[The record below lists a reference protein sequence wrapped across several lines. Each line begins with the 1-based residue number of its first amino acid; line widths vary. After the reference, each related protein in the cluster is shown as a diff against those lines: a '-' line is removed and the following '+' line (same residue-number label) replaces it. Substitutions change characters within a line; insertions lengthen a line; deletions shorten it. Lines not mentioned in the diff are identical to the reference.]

1 MPNILALECA
11 SDSCSVALLH
21 HSKLLEKI
29 SHSAKKHN
37 ELLLPMVEDLLSE
50 AQLTIQDIDIYAFGC
65 GPGSF
70 TGIRIAASVVQGL
83 AFANNKP
90 VIPVSSLAGLAQSAY
105 LTMACREVVTAVDAR
120 MGEIYWA
127 HYRLGP
133 KQTMELVGTELL
145 CSPSSI
151 PQTFESDPRLAGSVL
166 AVGNG
171 CCYQNEISA
180 ANPFIS
186 NWAPDVVA
194 SAKEIAQ
201 LALVCYENGELCSAD
216 GAIPVYLREKVNWQ
230 KLPGR

>member
-21 HSKLLEKI
+21 HSKLLEKT
-29 SHSAKKHN
+29 SSSAKKHN
-37 ELLLPMVEDLLSE
+37 ELILPMVDDLLSD
-50 AQLTIQDIDIYAFGC
+50 AQLTIQDIDIYAFGR

-70 TGIRIAASVVQGL
+70 TGIRIVASVVQGL

-105 LTMACREVVTAVDAR
+105 LRMACREVITAVDAR

-127 HYRLGP
+127 HYQLGNN
-133 KQTMELVGTELL
+133 QIMGLAGTELL

-151 PQTFESDPRLAGSVL
+151 PQVESNASLAGSVF

-171 CCYQNEISA
+171 CRYQSEISA
-180 ANPFIS
+180 ANPTIS
-186 NWAPDVVA
+186 NWEPDVVA
-194 SAKEIAQ
+194 SAKAIAQ
-201 LALVCYENGELCSAD
+201 LALARYENGELCSAD
-216 GAIPVYLREKVNWQ
+216 EAIPVYLREKVNWQ